1 MKRAPHH
8 PRTGAERQRAY
19 RASRRSVSIDIPE
32 TTANRI
38 RAFRNRLGLT
48 TEAALSRALDALE
61 TALAVAANG
70 TGKPAR
76 RRGGGPK
83 ANAQTL
89 PTQNPPPGAEAT
101 PPTITTDDDAQSK
114 PASPASADVNTSD
127 AQGTLIF

>member
-8 PRTGAERQRAY
+8 PRSGAERQRAY
-19 RASRRSVSIDIPE
+19 RASRRSVSIDITE
-32 TTANRI
+32 VTANRI
-38 RAFRNRLGLT
+38 RACRNSLSLT

-83 ANAQTL
+83 ADAQAL
-89 PTQNPPPGAEAT
+89 PTTNPSPGDRPT
-101 PPTITTDDDAQSK
+101 PPTITTEDDAQSK
-114 PASPASADVNTSD
+114 PASPASADVNISD

>member
-1 MKRAPHH
+1 MKRATRS

-38 RAFRNRLGLT
+38 RALRQQLGLT

-76 RRGGGPK
+76 RRGSGPK

-89 PTQNPPPGAEAT
+89 PTQSPPPGDDLT
-101 PPTITTDDDAQSK
+101 PPTNTTDGAPQSG
-114 PASPASADVNTSD
+114 PASPAKADVNKSD
-127 AQGTLIF
+127 PQGTLIF